1 MSSVPRKKTAGL
13 FLLVARLNVCYNDNM
28 QWDLITNIILISSII
43 TIGAF
48 AVLGLY
54 QWISRGSIAKVD
66 RYLRW
71 LPLPLVLM
79 VITYLVFDHILIWNT
94 RPDGSGE
101 PSFPSSH
108 VMVVTT
114 IFFLVTLILPH
125 YVKNKTL
132 RIVLE
137 LLMLIL
143 ISLTCTGRILAGKHW
158 WSDVIG
164 GVIFAFI
171 FSEIYYLIIKR
182 SKRNAKHLQSNHK
195 R

>member
-1 MSSVPRKKTAGL
+1 M
-13 FLLVARLNVCYNDNM
+13 CYNDNM

-125 YVKNKTL
+125 YVKNKAL

-164 GVIFAFI
+164 GIIFAFI